1 MHNCP
6 WKIAFLLL
14 LAVNLI
20 VLLGLFLF
28 SRPEDLPQEEET
40 AIIEKSNYEITL
52 TKEALESALRRGL
65 KESGS
70 DARFSIADG
79 FYFRIPVQAYGMKS
93 ELVLKTQPVAHEDG
107 TVHMKLE
114 RLNLGRLPLPEGAA
128 LSMAQEAV
136 SIPGLKLLPTQ
147 REIVL
152 DPNAF
157 MPEHMGTLRAKV
169 LDVKNHRYVFEGN
182 LGAN

>member
-14 LAVNLI
+14 LAVNII

-40 AIIEKSNYEITL
+40 AATEQSNYEITL
-52 TKEALESALRRGL
+52 TKEALESAMRRGL

-79 FYFRIPVQAYGMKS
+79 FYFRIPVEAYGVKS
-93 ELVLKTQPVAHEDG
+93 ELVLQTRPVAHEDG

-128 LSMAQEAV
+128 LAMAQEAV
-136 SIPGLKLLPTQ
+136 SIRGLTLSPAQ

-169 LDVKNHRYVFEGN
+169 LDVENHRYVFEGN

>member
-14 LAVNLI
+14 LAVNLLLLI
-20 VLLGLFLF
+20 GLYVL

-40 AIIEKSNYEITL
+40 AVIEKSNYEITM
-52 TKEALESALRRGL
+52 TKEALESAIRRGL
-65 KESGS
+65 KESES

-79 FYFRIPVQAYGMKS
+79 FYFRIPVEAYGIKT
-93 ELVLKTQPVAHEDG
+93 ELVLKTEPLAYKDG
-107 TVHMKLE
+107 TIHMKLE
-114 RLNLGRLPLPEGAA
+114 RLNFGRLPLPEGMA
-128 LSMAQEAV
+128 LSMAAPAV
-136 SIPGLKLLPTQ
+136 TIPGLKLLPAQ

-157 MPEHMGTLRAKV
+157 MPEHFGTLRAKI

>member
-1 MHNCP
+1 MHNSS

-20 VLLGLFLF
+20 VLVGLFIL
-28 SRPEDLPQEEET
+28 SRPKDRPEEEE
-40 AIIEKSNYEITL
+40 IVINEKSNYEVSL
-52 TKEALESALRRGL
+52 TREALESAMREGL
-65 KESGS
+65 ERSGS
-70 DARFSIADG
+70 DIRFSVADG

-93 ELVLKTQPVAHEDG
+93 ELVLKTRPVAHEDG

-136 SIPGLKLLPTQ
+136 SIPGLKLLPAQ

>member
-14 LAVNLI
+14 LAINLI
-20 VLLGLFLF
+20 LLIGLFIL
-28 SRPEDLPQEEET
+28 SRPEDMPEEEET
-40 AIIEKSNYEITL
+40 ANIEKSNYEITL
-52 TKEALESALRRGL
+52 TKEALENALRRGL

-79 FYFRIPVQAYGMKS
+79 FYFRIPVDAYGIRS
-93 ELVLKTQPVAHEDG
+93 ELVLKTRPLAYKDG

-114 RLNLGRLPLPEGAA
+114 RLNFGHLPLPEGAA
-128 LSMAQEAV
+128 LSMAASAV
-136 SIPGLKLLPTQ
+136 DVRGLTLVPSQ

-157 MPEHMGTLRAKV
+157 MPEHVGTFRAKL
-169 LDVKNHRYVFEGN
+169 LDVDNHRYVFEGN

>member
-20 VLLGLFLF
+20 VLMGLFIF
-28 SRPEDLPQEEET
+28 SRPEDLPQEEQT
-40 AIIEKSNYEITL
+40 AAIEKSNYEITL
-52 TKEALESALRRGL
+52 TKEALESAMRRGL

-93 ELVLKTQPVAHEDG
+93 ELVLKTQPVADKDG

-114 RLNLGRLPLPEGAA
+114 RLNLGHLPLPEEAA
-128 LSMAQEAV
+128 LSMAASTV
-136 SIPGLKLLPTQ
+136 AIDGLKLLPAQ